1 MECDPLSAT
10 ALMEHV
16 RVLAD
21 EIGPR
26 PAGHPAELRA
36 RRYIRETLTE
46 AGYLETESLS
56 FEAPDTWAYALVLP
70 AVFGL
75 TASLLGAFGGR
86 RGKWLGG
93 LAALGCAASMWEAAR
108 CGRQAFAFMAPRRPS
123 ATLVAR
129 ILPVKSTRRR
139 VVLLGHTDSN
149 KDRIS
154 FNPTLK
160 KSLLGISTSVVGSLL
175 GTGAAQLGEV
185 WGSKGASTFWKA
197 SWASCALLTALSLWD
212 ERGSFVPGANDN
224 ATAVACLLGLAA
236 QLRETP
242 LQYTEVW
249 LAFTGAEE
257 VGCMGAHALLD
268 QCGEE
273 LRDAWFLDFEM
284 VGTERVAYVQRH
296 TGFSLLS
303 GYTPDPES
311 LAWAQET
318 AARHPEMGVEGVNL
332 VIGEEVG
339 ALRSRGYRGVCLAG
353 VGPDGWLAQWHQ
365 ADDVTEKLVPDG
377 VEKAA
382 RFALAML
389 QVMDERA
396 GG

>member
-1 MECDPLSAT
+1 
-10 ALMEHV
+10 
-16 RVLAD
+16 
-21 EIGPR
+21 
-26 PAGHPAELRA
+26 
-36 RRYIRETLTE
+36 
-46 AGYLETESLS
+46 
-56 FEAPDTWAYALVLP
+56 
-70 AVFGL
+70 
-75 TASLLGAFGGR
+75 
-86 RGKWLGG
+86 
-93 LAALGCAASMWEAAR
+93 
-108 CGRQAFAFMAPRRPS
+108 MAPRRPS

-154 FNPTLK
+154 FSPTLK
-160 KSLLGISTSVVGSLL
+160 KSFLGMTAAVMGALF

-185 WGSKGASTFWKA
+185 WGSKGAANVWKA
-197 SWASCALLTALSLWD
+197 AWATGATLTALSLLD
-212 ERGSFVPGANDN
+212 ERGNFVAGANDN

-242 LQYTEVW
+242 LQHTEVW

-296 TGFSLLS
+296 TGLSLLS

-318 AARHPEMGVEGVNL
+318 AARCPELGVDGVNL

-365 ADDVTEKLVPDG
+365 ADDVTEKLVPAG

-382 RFALAML
+382 RFALEML
-389 QVMDERA
+389 RGMDERA
-396 GG
+396 GGQHRS